1 MWKKAVRNHFNHRH
15 GRWLINTVLFAL
27 AMVCLSVFP
36 AQGGPKAIRV
46 GASLSFDGKYA
57 EPSKMM
63 RIGYQMWIDRINT
76 HGGLLGRPVELIL
89 LDDQSDLTQV
99 KTNYRYLLEKKRV
112 ELLLSPYGS
121 PATLVA
127 SELSEQAGKVM
138 VAAAAGAEHVFTR
151 GFQYLFGMYAPAD
164 RFCIG
169 FLDLLARRGIDRIGI
184 VYEDSVFH
192 QSIYTG
198 VVQWAEIFG
207 IEIAHSQAFVKSDA
221 DFRSLVTQLKSRK
234 TDALIFTSYPK
245 EGYDFIHA
253 AKNLDYKP
261 SVLLMTITSIH
272 PDFHKRAG
280 QFSEGVFGASQ
291 WEPIESIPFPGTREF
306 VTDFRRR
313 TGHLP
318 SYHASAAFTACQIL
332 EQAVR
337 GTRSLDHRKL
347 RDYIVRLDKITI
359 IGRFKVD
366 ETGRQIGHN
375 PMIIQWQKGRKE
387 IVYPTKMKTAEP
399 QFSP

>member
-1 MWKKAVRNHFNHRH
+1 MRYSSTHRSSQRAV
-15 GRWLINTVLFAL
+15 ISAL
-27 AMVCLSVFP
+27 AALAIVVFAVLP
-36 AQGGPKAIRV
+36 SHGGLDPILDPIKV
-46 GASLSFDGKYA
+46 GASLSFEGKYA
-57 EPSKMM
+57 ETSEMM
-63 RIGYQMWIDRINT
+63 RIGYQMWIDQINLQ
-76 HGGLLGRPVELIL
+76 GGLLGRPVRLII
-89 LDDQSDLTQV
+89 LDDRSDLVQV
-99 KTNYRYLLEKKRV
+99 GINYRILLEKEGV
-112 ELLLSPYGS
+112 DLFLSPYGS
-121 PATLVA
+121 PATMVA
-127 SELSEQAGKVM
+127 SEVSEKAGMVM

-151 GFQYLFGMYAPAD
+151 GFEYLFGMYAPAD

-169 FLDLLARRGIDRIGI
+169 FLDLLARNGMDRVGI

-198 VVQWAEIFG
+198 VVHWAGMFG
-207 IEIAHSQAFVKSDA
+207 VDVVYKQAFVKSDP
-221 DFRSLVTQLKSRK
+221 DFGSLVSQLKSQK
-234 TDALIFTSYPK
+234 TEALIFTSYPK
-245 EGYDFIHA
+245 DGYSFIRA
-253 AKNLDYKP
+253 AKKQDYKP
-261 SVLLMTITSIH
+261 PVLLMTITSIH
-272 PDFHKRAG
+272 PDFFKKAG
-280 QFSEGVFGASQ
+280 KFAQGVFGPSQ
-291 WEPIESIPFPGTREF
+291 WEPIESIPFPGTKEF

-313 TGHLP
+313 TGRMP

-337 GTRSLDHRKL
+337 ETQSLDHRKI

-399 QFSP
+399 LFGP